1 MLISMIW
8 KDLLVILKDKKSL
21 IITLCMPAI
30 LTTILGFAFQ
40 GMMSGGLSMDRAN
53 IAVVSLGSRERDIER
68 IREFLDGPGM
78 EGRISGE
85 QKRDLL
91 ELLDDMDYESIL
103 YDDVLGSE
111 EVAEFIQYERMGLEK
126 AKTLLERGELDA
138 VVVLP
143 EGFTYNTFMNLAMPF
158 RNPVTIEVIKHP
170 DRSIK
175 GEMVSG
181 IVKGFTDA
189 LSAGIIAK
197 NVLLETFIENNVGDK
212 ATREIQGLVSGMYD
226 VGVRD
231 VRVDRVTVEGKRALS
246 SFQYYAVG
254 MAVMF
259 ILYVAADGG
268 QYAMDEVNNGTYR
281 RLIAAGTG
289 RWRFFASRFAATTLF
304 AIMQF
309 TVLKYYSAFAFK
321 TDWGS
326 PLGVALLSLFLAVAV
341 GGLSVLLAALNLRL
355 KNSRATIVF
364 QAVVIQVFALLGGSF
379 FPVSGIPVM
388 RKLGSL
394 TINGAAMSG
403 FLKLM
408 MGYGPAE
415 VAGTLAVLSGITL
428 VLLAAGVFAAAG
440 TKEV

>member
-1 MLISMIW
+1 
-8 KDLLVILKDKKSL
+8 
-21 IITLCMPAI
+21 MPAI

-68 IREFLDGPGM
+68 IREFLDSPGM

-85 QKRDLL
+85 QERDLL
-91 ELLDDMDYESIL
+91 ELLDDMDFESIL
-103 YDDVLGSE
+103 YEDVLGSE

-408 MGYGPAE
+408 MGYGLAE

-428 VLLAAGVFAAAG
+428 ALLAAGVFAAAG

>member
-126 AKTLLERGELDA
+126 ARTLLERGELDA

-326 PLGVALLSLFLAVAV
+326 PLGVALLSVFLAVAV
-341 GGLSVLLAALNLRL
+341 GGLSVLLSALNLRL

-408 MGYGPAE
+408 MGYGLAE

-428 VLLAAGVFAAAG
+428 ALLAAGVFAAAG

>member
-85 QKRDLL
+85 QERDLL
-91 ELLDDMDYESIL
+91 ELLDDMDFESIL
-103 YDDVLGSE
+103 YEDVLGSE

-126 AKTLLERGELDA
+126 ARTLLERGELDA

>member
-85 QKRDLL
+85 QERDLL
-91 ELLDDMDYESIL
+91 ELLDDMDFESIL
-103 YDDVLGSE
+103 YEDVLGSE

-326 PLGVALLSLFLAVAV
+326 PLGVALLSVFLAVAV
-341 GGLSVLLAALNLRL
+341 GGLSVLLSALNLRL

-408 MGYGPAE
+408 MGYGLAE

-428 VLLAAGVFAAAG
+428 ALLAAGVFAAAG

>member
-85 QKRDLL
+85 QERDLL
-91 ELLDDMDYESIL
+91 ELLDDMDFESIL
-103 YDDVLGSE
+103 YEDVLGSE

>member
-68 IREFLDGPGM
+68 IREFLDSPGM

-85 QKRDLL
+85 QERDLL
-91 ELLDDMDYESIL
+91 ELLDDMDFESIL
-103 YDDVLGSE
+103 YEDVLGSE

-326 PLGVALLSLFLAVAV
+326 PLGVALLSVFLAVAV

>member
-85 QKRDLL
+85 QERDLL
-91 ELLDDMDYESIL
+91 ELLDDMDFESIL

-326 PLGVALLSLFLAVAV
+326 PLGVALLSVFLAVAV
-341 GGLSVLLAALNLRL
+341 GGLSVLLSALNLRL

>member
-1 MLISMIW
+1 
-8 KDLLVILKDKKSL
+8 
-21 IITLCMPAI
+21 
-30 LTTILGFAFQ
+30 
-40 GMMSGGLSMDRAN
+40 MDRAN

-85 QKRDLL
+85 QERDLL
-91 ELLDDMDYESIL
+91 ELLDDMDFESIL
-103 YDDVLGSE
+103 YEDVLGSE

-326 PLGVALLSLFLAVAV
+326 PLGVALLSVFLAVAV
-341 GGLSVLLAALNLRL
+341 GGLSVLLSALNLRL

-408 MGYGPAE
+408 MGYGLAE

-428 VLLAAGVFAAAG
+428 ALLAAGVFAAAG

>member
-85 QKRDLL
+85 QERDLL

-341 GGLSVLLAALNLRL
+341 GGLSVLLSALNLRL

-408 MGYGPAE
+408 MGYGLAE

-428 VLLAAGVFAAAG
+428 ALLAAGVFAAAG

>member
-326 PLGVALLSLFLAVAV
+326 PLGVALLSVFLAVAV
-341 GGLSVLLAALNLRL
+341 GGLSVLLSALNLRL

-408 MGYGPAE
+408 MGYGLAE

-428 VLLAAGVFAAAG
+428 ALLAAGVFAAAG

>member
-85 QKRDLL
+85 QERDLL
-91 ELLDDMDYESIL
+91 ELLDDMDFESIL
-103 YDDVLGSE
+103 YEDVLGSE

-408 MGYGPAE
+408 MGYGLAE

-428 VLLAAGVFAAAG
+428 ALLAAGVFAAAG

>member
-91 ELLDDMDYESIL
+91 ELLDDMDFESIL
-103 YDDVLGSE
+103 YEDVLGSE

-326 PLGVALLSLFLAVAV
+326 PLGVALLSVFLAVAV
-341 GGLSVLLAALNLRL
+341 GGLSVLLSALNLRL

-408 MGYGPAE
+408 MGYGLAE

-428 VLLAAGVFAAAG
+428 ALLAAGVFAAAG

>member
-85 QKRDLL
+85 QERDLL
-91 ELLDDMDYESIL
+91 ELLDDMDFESIL

-341 GGLSVLLAALNLRL
+341 GGLSVLLSALNLRL

-428 VLLAAGVFAAAG
+428 ALLAAGVFAAAG

>member
-68 IREFLDGPGM
+68 IREFLDSPGM

-85 QKRDLL
+85 QERDLL
-91 ELLDDMDYESIL
+91 ELLDDMDFESIL

-126 AKTLLERGELDA
+126 ARTLLERGELDA

-326 PLGVALLSLFLAVAV
+326 PLGVALLSVFLAVAV
-341 GGLSVLLAALNLRL
+341 GGLSVLLSALNLRL

-408 MGYGPAE
+408 MGYGLAE

-428 VLLAAGVFAAAG
+428 ALLAAGVFAAAG

>member
-68 IREFLDGPGM
+68 IREFLDSPGM

-85 QKRDLL
+85 QERDLL
-91 ELLDDMDYESIL
+91 ELLDDMDFESIL
-103 YDDVLGSE
+103 YEDVLGSE

-181 IVKGFTDA
+181 IVKGFADA

-326 PLGVALLSLFLAVAV
+326 PLGVALLSVFLAVAV
-341 GGLSVLLAALNLRL
+341 GGLSVLLSALNLRL

-408 MGYGPAE
+408 MGYGLAE

-428 VLLAAGVFAAAG
+428 ALLAAGVFAAAG